1 MKQTLGA
8 TVGMGLVML
17 IHDLG
22 YRWLTATAASA
33 AVLAPTQWIRQ
44 LPAKA
49 PLPRFTPPVL
59 LTTALAAAVLT
70 LAAPRSWTAT
80 ATLTAA
86 GLVAAAAAIRAHLA
100 PQLLAGAAGIAVG
113 VAGIGLGAAL
123 LRDNNTLAGSAG
135 IGFGVAGIGFGGAG
149 LCAGA
154 ALLRATNT
162 LWRAG
167 RTAPAAWRASASG
180 WRSCVTATPWPARRP
195 S

>member
-1 MKQTLGA
+1 
-8 TVGMGLVML
+8 ML
-17 IHDLG
+17 INDLG

-33 AVLAPTQWIRQ
+33 AVLATTQWIRQ

-113 VAGIGLGAAL
+113 VAGIGLGAAH
-123 LRDNNTLAGSAG
+123 LRDNNTLAGAAV
-135 IGFGVAGIGFGGAG
+135 IGFGVAGIGFGVAF
-149 LCAGA
+149 LRDNNTLAGA
-154 ALLRATNT
+154 AGIVL
-162 LWRAG
+162 G
-167 RTAPAAWRASASG
+167 AWRASAAG
-180 WRSCVTATPWPARRP
+180 WRSCVTATPWPARRASYSGRGGHRLRGGVP
-195 S
+195 A

>member
-17 IHDLG
+17 INDLG

-33 AVLAPTQWIRQ
+33 AVLATTQWIRQ

-113 VAGIGLGAAL
+113 VAS
-123 LRDNNTLAGSAG
+123 LRDTNTLAGAAG
-135 IGFGVAGIGFGGAG
+135 IVLG
-149 LCAGA
+149 
-154 ALLRATNT
+154 
-162 LWRAG
+162 
-167 RTAPAAWRASASG
+167 AWRASAAG
-180 WRSCVTATPWPARRP
+180 WRSCVTATPWPARRA
-195 S
+195 SY